1 MATKV
6 RKVVTAVMRVVALAA
21 MVVAVV
27 VMVTAK
33 ETAHVLNLSFTAKYT
48 NTPAFKYYV
57 VAEAI
62 AAAYTLIALFL
73 SSKSLLWRLVVILDV
88 VVALLLTSSIS
99 AALAIAMVG
108 KHGNSHAGW
117 LPICGQVPH
126 FCDKQTVSLVAGF
139 VAAVA
144 QALLLVYS
152 LRAALSPVF
161 AIKP

>member
-1 MATKV
+1 MEKV
-6 RKVVTAVMRVVALAA
+6 RKVVMAVMRLLALAA
-21 MVVAVV
+21 TVVAVV
-27 VMVTAK
+27 IMVTSK
-33 ETAHVLNLSFTAKYT
+33 ETAHVLNLTFTAKYT

-62 AAAYTLIALFL
+62 GAAYTLVALL
-73 SSKSLLWRLVVILDV
+73 MSSKSLFWRLIIILDM

-99 AALAIAMVG
+99 AAVAIAQVG
-108 KHGNSHAGW
+108 KHGNTHAGW

-126 FCDKQTVSLVAGF
+126 FCDKLTISLVAGF
-139 VAAVA
+139 VAAIV